1 MKMVFKYLLILL
13 FSHSVIFADILGNK
27 KDASSALNSYL
38 ENLESF
44 DANFQ
49 QQIVSSSRRLMDTA
63 SGRFIMKRPGRFRW
77 QTMTPY
83 EQLIIADGKTV
94 WTIDDDL
101 EQVNVN
107 DYDQNIVNSPM
118 MLLSQKNKDINE
130 FFTVQTLALESEHEA
145 ESDSK
150 MQRFLLLPIDS
161 SSNFEKIQLGF
172 KEGILYLL
180 ELHDSLGQITIIT
193 MLNVRNNPIISDDL
207 FVYKEIPDYDVI
219 DFRAQETTSDGN

>member
-13 FSHSVIFADILGNK
+13 FSHSVLFAETE
-27 KDASSALNSYL
+27 DASSVLNSYL
-38 ENLESF
+38 DNLDSY

-49 QQIVSSSRRLMDTA
+49 QQIVSSSRRLMDTV
-63 SGRFIMKRPGRFRW
+63 SGRFVMKRPGRFRW

-83 EQLIIADGKTV
+83 EQLIIADGKII

-130 FFTVQTLALESEHEA
+130 FFTVQTLPYELQSETE
-145 ESDSK
+145 
-150 MQRFLLLPIDS
+150 MQLFLLLPIDS

-207 FVYKEIPDYDVI
+207 FVYEEIPDYDVI
-219 DFRAQETTSDGN
+219 DFRAQETTSDEN